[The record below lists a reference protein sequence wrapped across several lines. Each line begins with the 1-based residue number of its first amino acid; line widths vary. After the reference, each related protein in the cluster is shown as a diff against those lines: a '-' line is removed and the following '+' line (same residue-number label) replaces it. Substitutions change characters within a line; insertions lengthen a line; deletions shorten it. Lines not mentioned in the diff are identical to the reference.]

1 MAWHRPT
8 LALSQ
13 EVHFEP
19 EGRWRHTR
27 PGGATPRGV
36 QNRRDFGFWLRI
48 DLSSP
53 DHSKMY
59 LSRTL
64 PYAWRTKRPLDVV
77 QWLQVIAQQ
86 TQVAAEQT
94 ASHPASHRCAQ
105 CKRWHNLSSAK
116 CFRSCVHA
124 FSAALHARKMLGQIP
139 VVLKLQR
146 STIYGSAQ
154 QLPQILHAF
163 MVALNE

>member
-1 MAWHRPT
+1 MTYAHAAAR
-8 LALSQ
+8 LRKAAEARVGLSMQ
-13 EVHFEP
+13 LYLG
-19 EGRWRHTR
+19 GRARRQRSMRYGCMTR
-27 PGGATPRGV
+27 
-36 QNRRDFGFWLRI
+36 
-48 DLSSP
+48 LSA
-53 DHSKMY
+53 H
-59 LSRTL
+59 
-64 PYAWRTKRPLDVV
+64 YARRTKRPLDVV
-77 QWLQVIAQQ
+77 QWLQVGAQQ
-86 TQVAAEQT
+86 TQAAADQT

-124 FSAALHARKMLGQIP
+124 FSAALHARQFLGQIP

-154 QLPQILHAF
+154 RLPQILHAF